1 LRSQEDKIK
10 TSEKAVGPTILVH
23 FQSVGIIFLTEY
35 LLSIG
40 WCDLWHGVGTLKGF
54 IFIFIVVSKQAHVFA
69 HDVVTS
75 SGISYARHLLDCQ
88 IQSSFDGVGR
98 VRSKR

>member
-1 LRSQEDKIK
+1 MIYSQTVPVDVSRIPSGLSRHHPYPFQRDPETAIK

-54 IFIFIVVSKQAHVFA
+54 IFIFIVVSVLPP
-69 HDVVTS
+69 
-75 SGISYARHLLDCQ
+75 GPM
-88 IQSSFDGVGR
+88 
-98 VRSKR
+98 